1 MSGRVIKSLLVL
13 LTLTLLPEINF
24 GQQFFRISADFSI
37 KEKIAD
43 GTSKLI
49 VGKVYYD
56 LSAEKIIYDISFPE
70 PETWVL
76 KDTTLYR
83 FQSDELLG
91 KTSSFIIP
99 TSSFF
104 HFTLSGQL
112 SNFGLK
118 NSGYIIKDVA
128 KNEDKIL
135 TTWEPQEE
143 RVKSSMGKVIM
154 SNLDKKLQAIAF
166 YNPENDLLSKQFYK
180 GYINVSGCEV
190 PTQITQINYHEQG
203 QNYQVTSYKNV
214 VINEKG
220 NENIYDYK
228 LPDL

>member
-1 MSGRVIKSLLVL
+1 
-13 LTLTLLPEINF
+13 LPGINF

-49 VGKVYYD
+49 VGKVFYD

-83 FQSDELLG
+83 FQASELLS

-99 TSSFF
+99 NSSFF
-104 HFTLSGQL
+104 HYTLSGQL
-112 SNFGLK
+112 ADFGLK
-118 NSGYIIKDVA
+118 NSGYTIVDVE
-128 KNEDKIL
+128 KKEQQIL
-135 TTWEPQEE
+135 TTWEPKED
-143 RVKSSMGKVIM
+143 RVKTLMGKVIM

-166 YNPENDLLSKQFYK
+166 YNPNSDLLSKQFYK
-180 GYINVSGCEV
+180 NYINVSGCEI
-190 PTQITQINYHEQG
+190 PTEITQINYHDQG

-220 NENIYDYK
+220 NEIIYDYK

>member
-1 MSGRVIKSLLVL
+1 MSILLKKPILIL
-13 LTLTLLPEINF
+13 LILTLLPEINF

-43 GTSKLI
+43 GTSRLI
-49 VGKVYYD
+49 MGKVYYD

-83 FQSDELLG
+83 FQSNELLD

-99 TSSFF
+99 ASSFF

-112 SNFGLK
+112 ANFGLK
-118 NSGYIIKDVA
+118 NSGYTIIDVS
-128 KNEDKIL
+128 KKEEQIL

-143 RVKSSMGKVIM
+143 KVKSSLGQVIM
-154 SNLDKKLQAIAF
+154 SNSDKKLQAIAF
-166 YNPENDLLSKQFYK
+166 YNPNNELLSKQFYK
-180 GYINVSGCEV
+180 NYINVSGCEV
-190 PTQITQINYHEQG
+190 PTEITQINYHEKG
-203 QNYQVTSYKNV
+203 QNYQITSYKNV

-220 NENIYDYK
+220 NEVIYDYM